1 MIRKIGARSSAN
13 EMFHSGHE
21 GSERPLGRM
30 STIDADVHALRAM
43 KLRILAETARAMAT
57 GVTNV
62 ALGRASTGDVRL
74 QGGDRAPEFSVQAS
88 DGVTYQLADF
98 LGRKPVVIAWFP
110 KAFTTGCTAEC
121 RSLAAYG
128 AAFADA
134 HVQCF
139 AASCDTPQV
148 NAEFAAALGLTYPIL
163 SDPDHTMAR
172 AYGVLGA
179 SGFASRWTFY
189 IGADGRIV
197 HIDKQVRTA
206 SHGRDVAARL
216 MELGIS

>member
-1 MIRKIGARSSAN
+1 
-13 EMFHSGHE
+13 MFHTGDA
-21 GSERPLGRM
+21 GSEWPISRM
-30 STIDADVHALRAM
+30 ATIDADVHALRAM

-62 ALGRASTGDVRL
+62 ALGRASTGDVKLRA
-74 QGGDRAPEFSVQAS
+74 GDRAPEFSAQAS
-88 DGVTYQLADF
+88 DRATYRLADF

-134 HVQCF
+134 NVQCF
-139 AASCDTPQV
+139 AASCDTPEV

-163 SDPDHTMAR
+163 SDPDRTMAR

-179 SGFASRWTFY
+179 SGFASRWTFH
-189 IGADGRIV
+189 IRADGRIV
-197 HIDKQVRTA
+197 HIDKQVRTS
-206 SHGRDVAARL
+206 SHGSDVAARL